1 MMYTALR
8 TRTAGRWL
16 MFCYCVFAM
25 LFTLVPPSL
34 AQSTYGTLRGT
45 IRDQS
50 QAVVPGA
57 TVTALNVDGNFSRTT
72 ISDESGNYEFQNLP
86 PGRYEASAEITG
98 FKKLV
103 NSDVPVGP
111 REVVRVD
118 FSLQVGSVSDQ
129 VVVTG
134 EASVVNSE
142 TPTISGSKTN
152 VELKD
157 LPLNFRGGN
166 SSPINMVSLVPGV
179 QVDQGN
185 RITLA
190 GNKIAQNEFTIDGIS
205 STSVRSN
212 GPLRELFP
220 SVEGISEIKVTSTNN
235 NAEFA
240 QQGDVTTTS
249 KGGTNSLHGSLFWYH
264 QNKSLNAEN
273 YFVPVDPVTGKK
285 PFLLGN
291 NFGASAG
298 GPILKNRAF
307 FFGDFEGVRFQ
318 NASSAVLT
326 VPTNE
331 LRSGNFGSIP
341 VFDPLTQAAF
351 ANNQIPAG
359 RINPV
364 SQKIIDKFYPLP
376 NTPGAADNFRR
387 PLQQTNDSN
396 QFDVRG
402 DYVLSSSHSLFGRFT
417 FKNLDPRPA
426 SSFPALGNDPNT
438 NKTRGLT
445 FSDNWSI
452 TPRLL
457 NEFRFGVTRSSQ
469 FFGLNING
477 QELVKELGLRGLP
490 EQLPSGGGMPNIS
503 IGGYDAPG
511 HSRDESL
518 RELRIQFA
526 DNMTWS
532 RGKHIMK
539 WGADVRHMSIQD
551 SAIFTGGD
559 DFGDY
564 SFDGTFTG
572 QPWGDFLLGI
582 PVYST
587 IADTGP
593 DFDSAVRHYGFFWQ
607 DDWKVSPKLTINF
620 GLRYEYHPPFHDRT
634 LQITNFDR
642 RTGNVIVPNEASRK
656 LAVPGFVASIG
667 DTKILTAAEAGIP
680 ETLRFA
686 DKNNFAPRF
695 GFAYRPFNN
704 NKTVIRGGFGVYTV
718 TILGSVL
725 YSLIGIHTAD
735 VRAFTNGFAA
745 GRPLFQWPD
754 VKAGAE
760 FIPTVGTADFRTAND
775 IFYRDPYSMQ
785 WSLTGEHEFARDTA
799 VQVSYVGSKTLK
811 LSVSPD
817 LNATLPQAAPYDP
830 SKKPFPN
837 WNIIFSRDNG
847 GISWYNALTV
857 NVRRR
862 MSRGLMFDS
871 SWYWSKNL
879 SDAEGP
885 LPDSNVAE
893 NGNRIVDSR
902 FLRLDYGDVSYT
914 RRHRWL
920 TTCIWD
926 VPVGKGRAHMAGVN
940 PVVNGVLGGWQ
951 MSGIVILQTGPYF
964 TPRLGSGR
972 DPSGTNQQNRV
983 SHRPD
988 RVGDGNLPEDQRT
1001 INQWFDTGAFVD
1013 PPSNIGRYGN
1023 AGVGILIGPG
1033 TAVYHLGV
1041 GKAFDIREGTK
1052 LRFLSTFQNLFN
1064 HPNFGL
1070 PGNRVRTS
1078 SIGVISSLQTAE
1090 GAGPRTIQFSLRLE
1104 F

>member
-1 MMYTALR
+1 MYTALR

-264 QNKSLNAEN
+264 QNKSLNAED

-331 LRSGNFGSIP
+331 LRSGNFGPTP

-426 SSFPALGNDPNT
+426 NSFPALGNDPNT

-503 IGGYDAPG
+503 IGGYDAPA

-642 RTGNVIVPNEASRK
+642 RTGNVIVPNEASMR
-656 LAVPGFVASIG
+656 SRIG
-667 DTKILTAAEAGIP
+667 LLLGTLSSGRRHKPIKPQLYALLWAEATGS
-680 ETLRFA
+680 
-686 DKNNFAPRF
+686 PR
-695 GFAYRPFNN
+695 GCQPA
-704 NKTVIRGGFGVYTV
+704 RGP
-718 TILGSVL
+718 
-725 YSLIGIHTAD
+725 D
-735 VRAFTNGFAA
+735 A
-745 GRPLFQWPD
+745 GP
-754 VKAGAE
+754 
-760 FIPTVGTADFRTAND
+760 
-775 IFYRDPYSMQ
+775 
-785 WSLTGEHEFARDTA
+785 
-799 VQVSYVGSKTLK
+799 
-811 LSVSPD
+811 
-817 LNATLPQAAPYDP
+817 ATL
-830 SKKPFPN
+830 
-837 WNIIFSRDNG
+837 
-847 GISWYNALTV
+847 
-857 NVRRR
+857 
-862 MSRGLMFDS
+862 
-871 SWYWSKNL
+871 
-879 SDAEGP
+879 
-885 LPDSNVAE
+885 
-893 NGNRIVDSR
+893 
-902 FLRLDYGDVSYT
+902 
-914 RRHRWL
+914 
-920 TTCIWD
+920 
-926 VPVGKGRAHMAGVN
+926 GR
-940 PVVNGVLGGWQ
+940 
-951 MSGIVILQTGPYF
+951 
-964 TPRLGSGR
+964 
-972 DPSGTNQQNRV
+972 
-983 SHRPD
+983 
-988 RVGDGNLPEDQRT
+988 
-1001 INQWFDTGAFVD
+1001 
-1013 PPSNIGRYGN
+1013 
-1023 AGVGILIGPG
+1023 
-1033 TAVYHLGV
+1033 
-1041 GKAFDIREGTK
+1041 
-1052 LRFLSTFQNLFN
+1052 
-1064 HPNFGL
+1064 
-1070 PGNRVRTS
+1070 
-1078 SIGVISSLQTAE
+1078 
-1090 GAGPRTIQFSLRLE
+1090 
-1104 F
+1104 